1 MASITTAKVS
11 ILKCKYCLGPHI
23 RKNCIHLTLEHD
35 ADNCMVCQEKNNR
48 FKKKNK
54 KKQINVQKEFKKILW
69 KHIDW
74 DSVFKGVITAP
85 KMFMKSALIRKNLIM
100 KYIL

>member
-35 ADNCMVCQEKNNR
+35 ADNCMVCQEKNNDSR
-48 FKKKNK
+48 RRIRRNN
-54 KKQINVQKEFKKILW
+54 NVQKIQENSMETYRLGFCI
-69 KHIDW
+69 
-74 DSVFKGVITAP
+74 
-85 KMFMKSALIRKNLIM
+85 
-100 KYIL
+100 

>member
-1 MASITTAKVS
+1 M
-11 ILKCKYCLGPHI
+11 P
-23 RKNCIHLTLEHD
+23 R
-35 ADNCMVCQEKNNR
+35 KNNR

-54 KKQINVQKEFKKILW
+54 KRQINVQKEFKKILW

-74 DSVFKGVITAP
+74 DSVFKGNITAP

-100 KYIL
+100 KYTSKDNIKHYNK